1 MNVNVVKEF
10 KIGSSVFFDM
20 YDDYKS
26 KDIDLLDLTDAP
38 LFGKPMMNMKLKE
51 KDIFFMPLES
61 KDAMID
67 KTLESGVS
75 MRVGKFLVPEFAEY
89 IGLTIDDLK
98 KLDSMF
104 EELDE
109 KHQYEVLI
117 YNSYIDNNGFFLT
130 DEQRDEAYRAYK
142 EARNIK
148 DNERPK

>member
-10 KIGSSVFFDM
+10 KIGSSVFFDI
-20 YDDYKS
+20 YDDYNS
-26 KDIDLLDLTDAP
+26 KDIDLLDLTDVP
-38 LFGKPMMNMKLKE
+38 LFGKSMMNMKLKE

-61 KDAMID
+61 KDVMID
-67 KTLESGVS
+67 KTLESGVP
-75 MRVGKFLVPEFAEY
+75 MRVGKFLVPEFVEY

-117 YNSYIDNNGFFLT
+117 YNSYIDNDGFFLT

-142 EARNIK
+142 EARGK
-148 DNERPK
+148 

>member
-1 MNVNVVKEF
+1 
-10 KIGSSVFFDM
+10 
-20 YDDYKS
+20 
-26 KDIDLLDLTDAP
+26 
-38 LFGKPMMNMKLKE
+38 
-51 KDIFFMPLES
+51 
-61 KDAMID
+61 
-67 KTLESGVS
+67 

-130 DEQRDEAYRAYK
+130 DEQRDEAYRVYK
-142 EARNIK
+142 EARSK
-148 DNERPK
+148 